1 MPGRARCTC
10 TPTTCMLHLPPTR
23 WRKICKTI
31 PVRLAL
37 CNGVDTDE
45 ERRFDHNNLYVS
57 FETRTSRAAAEGGAA
72 TAVHS
77 SIETRTSRAA
87 AEGGA
92 ATAVHSSSETRPRA
106 AEREAAVAVRGL
118 SNTQSSR
125 AAGAA
130 AGARSAMAVRSVSV
144 AEWML
149 DLATRFKGMWAFSEF
164 GNKATDYFEKL
175 SACVRPT
182 HATHPSRVLGTPWPP
197 TLPVRWAHPCHP
209 PFLCGREGTI
219 TERTERRVRKFKLSH
234 RAIQH
239 FSAWLQTSSSFICAA
254 APCNTITSRRTGCCT
269 GHTQS
274 VPGKLSFSHSIAQ
287 ALLDL
292 HAHSSLPEM
301 TTKRFC
307 LKSSSWPSS
316 RSAPTYARSTAH
328 CETPVAR

>member
-1 MPGRARCTC
+1 
-10 TPTTCMLHLPPTR
+10 MLRLPPTS

-77 SIETRTSRAA
+77 SSETRTSRAA

-92 ATAVHSSSETRPRA
+92 ATAVHSSSEPRPRA

-125 AAGAA
+125 AAAAA

-175 SACVRPT
+175 SACVGPT
-182 HATHPSRVLGTPWPP
+182 HPTHPSRVSGPPWPP
-197 TLPVRWAHPCHP
+197 TLPVRWPHPCHP
-209 PFLCGREGTI
+209 PFLCVRECTI
-219 TERTERRVRKFKLSH
+219 AERTEMRVRKFKLSH

-239 FSAWLQTSSSFICAA
+239 LSAWLQTSSSFMCAA
-254 APCNTITSRRTGCCT
+254 APCNTITSRRRTGCCT

-274 VPGKLSFSHSIAQ
+274 VAGNFLF
-287 ALLDL
+287 L
-292 HAHSSLPEM
+292 
-301 TTKRFC
+301 TR
-307 LKSSSWPSS
+307 
-316 RSAPTYARSTAH
+316 
-328 CETPVAR
+328 

>member
-1 MPGRARCTC
+1 
-10 TPTTCMLHLPPTR
+10 MLHLPPTR
-23 WRKICKTI
+23 WRRICKTI

-45 ERRFDHNNLYVS
+45 VRRFDHNNLYVS

-77 SIETRTSRAA
+77 SSETRTSRGA

-92 ATAVHSSSETRPRA
+92 ATAVHSSSEARPRA

-125 AAGAA
+125 AAAAAA

-175 SACVRPT
+175 SACVGPT
-182 HATHPSRVLGTPWPP
+182 RATHPSRVLGPPWPP
-197 TLPVRWAHPCHP
+197 TLPLRWPHPCHP
-209 PFLCGREGTI
+209 PFLCVREGTI
-219 TERTERRVRKFKLSH
+219 AERTERRVRKFKLSH

-239 FSAWLQTSSSFICAA
+239 FSAWLQTSSSFMCAA
-254 APCNTITSRRTGCCT
+254 APCNTITSRRRTGCCT

-274 VPGKLSFSHSIAQ
+274 VAGNFLF
-287 ALLDL
+287 L
-292 HAHSSLPEM
+292 
-301 TTKRFC
+301 TR
-307 LKSSSWPSS
+307 
-316 RSAPTYARSTAH
+316 
-328 CETPVAR
+328 